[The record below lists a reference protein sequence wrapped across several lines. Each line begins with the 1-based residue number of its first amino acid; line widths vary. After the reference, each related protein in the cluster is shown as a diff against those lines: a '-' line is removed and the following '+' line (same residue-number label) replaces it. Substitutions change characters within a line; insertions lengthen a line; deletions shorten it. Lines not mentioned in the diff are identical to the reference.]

1 MKFVIIAAGR
11 GSRLGAKT
19 LNKPKTI
26 IPIHNGNST
35 IDVLL
40 HNCHL
45 VGINDIIIIT
55 GYKKSQIKNYLKDK
69 WGTLNIQF
77 VYNEE
82 WKLENGVSVLKA
94 KNKIK
99 ENETFMISM
108 SDHLYFSNLLKTLK
122 ESNLADRIVNVG
134 VDMRIDSIFD
144 IDDGM
149 KVVINPKNF
158 LVKAMSKSLIKYNA
172 IDVGLFKC
180 KYSFFDYLETGYKN
194 KVYSLSNS
202 CNELIKNKMLG
213 AIDIKDNFWL
223 DIDTPEALEFG
234 KKKIA
239 SLGPTM

>member
-1 MKFVIIAAGR
+1 MKLVIIAAGR

-69 WGTLNIQF
+69 WGQLNVQF

-108 SDHLYFSNLLKTLK
+108 SDHLYFSNLFPVSYYCSYLC
-122 ESNLADRIVNVG
+122 
-134 VDMRIDSIFD
+134 
-144 IDDGM
+144 
-149 KVVINPKNF
+149 F
-158 LVKAMSKSLIKYNA
+158 L
-172 IDVGLFKC
+172 LFP
-180 KYSFFDYLETGYKN
+180 YFPWSET
-194 KVYSLSNS
+194 
-202 CNELIKNKMLG
+202 
-213 AIDIKDNFWL
+213 
-223 DIDTPEALEFG
+223 
-234 KKKIA
+234 
-239 SLGPTM
+239 

>member
-1 MKFVIIAAGR
+1 MKLVIIAAGR
-11 GSRLGAKT
+11 GSRLGTRT

-26 IPIHNGNST
+26 IPIYNENSI

-40 HNCHL
+40 HNCHVIGL
-45 VGINDIIIIT
+45 NNIIIIT
-55 GYKKSQIKNYLKDK
+55 GYKNSLIKNYLKDK
-69 WGTLNIQF
+69 WDTLNIEF

-99 ENETFMISM
+99 KNEPFLVSM
-108 SDHLYFSNLLKTLK
+108 SDHLYFSDLLKIVT
-122 ESNLADRIVNVG
+122 ESSLEDRLVNVG

-149 KVVINPKNF
+149 KVVINPKNY
-158 LVKAMSKSLIKYNA
+158 LVEAMSKTLKNYNA

-180 KYSFFDYLETGYKN
+180 KYSFFDYLESGYN
-194 KVYSLSNS
+194 SQFYSLSNS

-213 AIDIKDNFWL
+213 AIDIRDNFWL
-223 DIDTPEALEFG
+223 DIDTPAALEYA
-234 KKKIA
+234 KKKVA
-239 SLGPTM
+239 SLGPAI